1 MLRPLI
7 KLRHV
12 GVLGALLA
20 IAPRPLA
27 AQRVPDALPRY
38 QVGAV
43 DYAVIG
49 VSALASALPALLGD
63 QLPYASC
70 APCDPSELW
79 GIDRGAIGDIR
90 SGPARMSDITMLAT
104 IGGGGALT
112 FMARGN
118 QSRTAQWEDV
128 AVYSQAV
135 LITSAVTEW
144 SKVLFQRPRPP
155 RYGANAANYPDPE
168 YGRSFPS
175 GHTSTTFA
183 AAAAYASILQRRGEA
198 GKHTAEIVAL
208 FGAAALTGV
217 LRVSAH
223 KHFPTDVIAGA
234 ALGTA
239 IGWAVPRLH
248 RVQ

>member
-1 MLRPLI
+1 MLF
-7 KLRHV
+7 
-12 GVLGALLA
+12 
-20 IAPRPLA
+20 
-27 AQRVPDALPRY
+27 
-38 QVGAV
+38 
-43 DYAVIG
+43 
-49 VSALASALPALLGD
+49 
-63 QLPYASC
+63 
-70 APCDPSELW
+70 
-79 GIDRGAIGDIR
+79 R
-90 SGPARMSDITMLAT
+90 S
-104 IGGGGALT
+104 
-112 FMARGN
+112 
-118 QSRTAQWEDV
+118 
-128 AVYSQAV
+128 
-135 LITSAVTEW
+135 
-144 SKVLFQRPRPP
+144 
-155 RYGANAANYPDPE
+155 
-168 YGRSFPS
+168 S